1 MNIILLVNDDV
12 SYSSLLAYPTL
23 KHFSKYISGIFVQDG
38 ILNSENSSS
47 DIFNKV
53 KKKSGFRYAQNLVL
67 EILSY
72 KIAILVRNLFRMNKH
87 EDDCYVET
95 NAKLGKIFNI
105 PVFQIKGSIHDKIW
119 LEKIIKLKPDLV
131 ICIRYAEILKKSL
144 LEIPDKGVINFHP
157 SLLPKYK
164 GLGPVFQAFAH
175 DEKEIGFSFHYINE
189 NIDEGEIITQK
200 KIKIKKNDSVSRLT
214 ISAHVLGGFE
224 LLSIIKTIE
233 NNTVQTLKKLKTEE
247 NYFSWP
253 EKEQVKIFFKSNKK
267 YISVRDFFSL
277 VFYNP
282 KNFCY
287 E

>member
-1 MNIILLVNDDV
+1 MNYTFPPLETACFGNG
-12 SYSSLLAYPTL
+12 SPTSS
-23 KHFSKYISGIFVQDG
+23 
-38 ILNSENSSS
+38 
-47 DIFNKV
+47 
-53 KKKSGFRYAQNLVL
+53 
-67 EILSY
+67 
-72 KIAILVRNLFRMNKH
+72 
-87 EDDCYVET
+87 C
-95 NAKLGKIFNI
+95 
-105 PVFQIKGSIHDKIW
+105 
-119 LEKIIKLKPDLV
+119 
-131 ICIRYAEILKKSL
+131 
-144 LEIPDKGVINFHP
+144 
-157 SLLPKYK
+157 
-164 GLGPVFQAFAH
+164 
-175 DEKEIGFSFHYINE
+175 INE

-253 EKEQVKIFFKSNKK
+253 EKQQVKMFFKSIKK